1 VIDAEALAYGLLERD
16 QSDATVRS
24 DIDVTVMDE
33 FPFVSFSIV
42 VGQSIDNHAPPSGWF
57 ASLTI
62 NIFDLS
68 LDAAKARAR
77 RVYDQVWQWADPFE
91 GLGTIPDIGRVS
103 DVADQ
108 SIFTRVATADVEHKW
123 VTQYAGSFELTVR
136 PPQ

>member
-1 VIDAEALAYGLLERD
+1 VIDAEVLAYRLLERD
-16 QSDATVRS
+16 QADATVRS

-42 VGQSIDNHAPPSGWF
+42 VGEAIDNHAPPSGWT

-62 NIFDLS
+62 NIFDDD
-68 LDAAKARAR
+68 LDDAKARAR
-77 RVYDQVWQWADPFE
+77 AVYDAVWAWADEFA
-91 GLGTIPDIGRVS
+91 GLGIIPGVGYVQ

-108 SIFTRVATADVEHKW
+108 SIFTRVMTAEVENKW

>member
-1 VIDAEALAYGLLERD
+1 MIDAEVLAYSLLERD
-16 QSDATVRS
+16 QADATVRS
-24 DIDVTVMDE
+24 DIDVEVMDE

-42 VGQSIDNHAPPSGWF
+42 VGEAIDNHAPPSGWT

-62 NIFDLS
+62 NIFDDD
-68 LDAAKARAR
+68 LDRAKARAHA
-77 RVYDQVWQWADPFE
+77 VYDAVWAWRDPFA
-91 GLGTIPDIGRVS
+91 GLGIIPDVGHVS

-108 SIFTRVATADVEHKW
+108 SIFTRVVTAEVEKKW